1 MNLAQRI
8 ETNPNVRVAVIDP
21 IGNALI
27 CYKDGKVML
36 TISTESRD
44 RKIGFIKD
52 KMLFVD
58 RSYDKHLHRKSNSYG
73 FNYNLLKLAKSFDKV
88 AINEDDERL
97 FVVPKDIIMN
107 FGKVMYFKNSE
118 DGNSFEV
125 QIFLSRDIIKNYLK

>member
-52 KMLFVD
+52 KMGLT
-58 RSYDKHLHRKSNSYG
+58 
-73 FNYNLLKLAKSFDKV
+73 
-88 AINEDDERL
+88 NEE
-97 FVVPKDIIMN
+97 
-107 FGKVMYFKNSE
+107 
-118 DGNSFEV
+118 
-125 QIFLSRDIIKNYLK
+125 